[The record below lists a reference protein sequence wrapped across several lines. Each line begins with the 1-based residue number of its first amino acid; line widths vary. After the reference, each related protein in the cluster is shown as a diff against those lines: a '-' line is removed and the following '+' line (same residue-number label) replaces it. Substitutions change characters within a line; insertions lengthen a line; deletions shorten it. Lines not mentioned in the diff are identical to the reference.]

1 MKTTNLLLPISL
13 ASAMIAGPCR
23 EVRARDGVEHVVF
36 NEGQVWAIQGGT
48 ADLLKK
54 DLELPHNI
62 LVSTNGTFR
71 VGTHSPRPFVEGQIL
86 GADGMLLSPNGRI
99 EPVLDHIGLDAG
111 KTVSS
116 VNGNDGLV
124 NQDIS
129 LGPDKKLTT
138 DRALVGN
145 DRSWMRVI
153 DGMLFTPDGKSI
165 PAVDTISLQKGKVVV
180 QKEGTQI
187 VVGFGRSIMM
197 NEGTKVF
204 GDGTVISRDGTTT
217 QLTEGQIITIQGVVK
232 LR

>member
-1 MKTTNLLLPISL
+1 MPMKTTNLLLPISL

-62 LVSTNGTFR
+62 LVN
-71 VGTHSPRPFVEGQIL
+71 
-86 GADGMLLSPNGRI
+86 
-99 EPVLDHIGLDAG
+99 
-111 KTVSS
+111 
-116 VNGNDGLV
+116 
-124 NQDIS
+124 
-129 LGPDKKLTT
+129 
-138 DRALVGN
+138 
-145 DRSWMRVI
+145 
-153 DGMLFTPDGKSI
+153 
-165 PAVDTISLQKGKVVV
+165 TISLQKGKVVV

-217 QLTEGQIITIQGVVK
+217 LLTEGQIITIQGVVK